1 MIKTKQDLKEY
12 LAADLARYGKHKPK
26 WWTKFT
32 FSETWM
38 IHSYFRNIRYLE
50 YYQNNKHWYNLP
62 ALLYHSLKQRKMAL
76 KYGINVASHCLGPG
90 FYYVHPGFFR
100 VNGDVQI
107 GANATV
113 LPNVLIGKR
122 RPDKDANVRI
132 GDNVYIATGVTII
145 GPVTIGNNVTIA
157 ANSVVIKDIPD
168 NCVVSGV
175 PAQIIKN
182 QQITPTPTYK
192 VK

>member
-62 ALLYHSLKQRKMAL
+62 ALLYRTLKQRKMAL
-76 KYGINVASHCLGPG
+76 KYNINVASRCIGPG
-90 FYYVHPGFFR
+90 FYFIHPGYFR
-100 VNGDVQI
+100 VTPNARI
-107 GANATV
+107 GKNATV
-113 LPNVLIGKR
+113 APNVMIGKR
-122 RPDKDANVRI
+122 RPHTESNITI
-132 GDNVYIATGVTII
+132 GDNVYISTGVTIL
-145 GPVTIGNNVTIA
+145 GPLAIGNNVTIA
-157 ANSVVIKDIPD
+157 ANSVVIKDVPD
-168 NCVVSGV
+168 NCVVSGI
-175 PAQIIKN
+175 PAKIIMRDGK
-182 QQITPTPTYK
+182 K
-192 VK
+192 VE

>member
-12 LAADLARYGKHKPK
+12 LAADLARYGKNKPK

-32 FSETWM
+32 YSETWM
-38 IHSYFRNIRYLE
+38 IYSYFRNIRYLE
-50 YYQNNKHWYNLP
+50 YYQHNKHWYNLH
-62 ALLYHSLKQRKMAL
+62 ALAYCTLKQRRMAL

-90 FYYVHPGFFR
+90 FYFVHPGFLR
-100 VNGDVQI
+100 VNPDVQI

-157 ANSVVIKDIPD
+157 ANSVVIKDVPD
-168 NCVVSGV
+168 NCVVSGI
-175 PAQIIKN
+175 PAKIIMRDGK
-182 QQITPTPTYK
+182 K
-192 VK
+192 WSDE